1 MRSVLVIEA
10 DDHTLRIRG
19 DELLLDGYDVHT
31 ATTAAHARA
40 KLAHAAPDALVLGA
54 LAGPADSLTL
64 LRELRSGQI
73 AHGDP
78 SLPVLALGADADH
91 QAVRYY
97 QAGADIAL
105 PSTASPLLIKG
116 ALEALAARLGGTERR
131 RRILRV
137 GGLSVDCDARI
148 ATVDGTPVALSRL
161 EFDLLQTLAT
171 DPHRTHTKAELTREV
186 WGYDPAAAGVSR
198 TLDSHAAR
206 LRQKLRAAGP
216 DPLVQTVRGVGY
228 RLTR

>member
-1 MRSVLVIEA
+1 MRNILLVDA
-10 DDHTLRIRG
+10 DDHALRARG
-19 DELLLDGYDVHT
+19 DELLLDGYEVLT
-31 ATTAAHARA
+31 ARTAQHARA
-40 KLAHAAPDALVLGA
+40 RLADGKPDALVLGELETPA
-54 LAGPADSLTL
+54 AGLAL
-64 LRELRSGQI
+64 LRQLRAGEI
-73 AHGDP
+73 PRADP
-78 SLPVLALGADADH
+78 MLPALALGADADH
-91 QAVRYY
+91 AAVRHY

-116 ALEALAARLGGTERR
+116 ALDALAARTPGVQQRPR
-131 RRILRV
+131 VLRT
-137 GGLSVDCDARI
+137 GGLVVDCDARVASI
-148 ATVDGTPVALSRL
+148 DGAPVKLSRL
-161 EFDLLQTLAT
+161 EFDLLQTLAG
-171 DPHRTHTKAELTREV
+171 DPRRAFTKAELTKQV